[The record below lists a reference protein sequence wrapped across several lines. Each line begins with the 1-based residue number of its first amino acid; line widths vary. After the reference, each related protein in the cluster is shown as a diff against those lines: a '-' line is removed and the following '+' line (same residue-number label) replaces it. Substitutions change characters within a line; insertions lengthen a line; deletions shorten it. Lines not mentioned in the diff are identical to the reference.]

1 MACRNSIGERGFV
14 DKKIIATTV
23 AGLFAAAAMT
33 GAAHAQSTNKC
44 YGINS
49 CKGQSAC
56 ASYRTSCKGKNS
68 CKGKGIVITSTT
80 LECVAT
86 GGAPTP

>member
-1 MACRNSIGERGFV
+1 M
-14 DKKIIATTV
+14 DKKFIASTL
-23 AGLFAAAAMT
+23 AGLFATATMAT
-33 GAAHAQSTNKC
+33 AAHAQSTNKC
-44 YGINS
+44 YGVNS

-68 CKGKGIVITSTT
+68 CRGKGIVITSTT
-80 LECVAT
+80 LECTAT